1 MKKETNYR
9 SWSFR
14 LLIYVLLLNLL
25 AMYLTIQFIPFIHDE
40 ERFLTRMLILSAL
53 AMLLFIAGVIL
64 TIFSVRNKEKKD
76 YKYKVSVYGYPTF
89 FLISIIVPI
98 LL

>member
-1 MKKETNYR
+1 L
-9 SWSFR
+9 SG
-14 LLIYVLLLNLL
+14 L
-25 AMYLTIQFIPFIHDE
+25 AI
-40 ERFLTRMLILSAL
+40 
-53 AMLLFIAGVIL
+53 LLFIAGVIL

-76 YKYKVSVYGYPTF
+76 YKYKVSVYGYPIF

>member
-14 LLIYVLLLNLL
+14 LLIYVLLLNLVT
-25 AMYLTIQFIPFIHDE
+25 MYLTIQFIPFVHDG
-40 ERFLTRMLILSAL
+40 ERFYIRMLILSVL

-76 YKYKVSVYGYPTF
+76 YKYKVSVYGYPIF